1 MLRGAVIGSCVLL
14 FTLAFQS
21 CPGPRSRNFRVHY
34 TSQEPFREGDI
45 EYIYKP
51 LYANN
56 FFIAREDGD
65 KVLYLKDPVSK
76 KETRQVI
83 HKVKRVVCLSTTHIA
98 YLDAIN
104 ETRSIV
110 GVSGRQYIYNDK
122 LRNAKDVGYESAI
135 NYEALMSLEPDV
147 VFAYAVPGQ
156 PADYIQK
163 IRQLGMN
170 VVEVP
175 EHLEDHPLWQG
186 RVFAAFAAFFD
197 KEVMAME
204 QFHWI
209 YQTYEEYRLLASNRN
224 TQATAQSCG
233 KRPQKTGTAR
243 HPEQHSARHPYEEYR
258 LLARQAVT
266 LTERRKAVENSLG
279 TDSLNINALNTTF
292 KPVKVLINAPFKDIW
307 YVPGTESHLHILIR
321 DAGGVVLGSEPGKK
335 TAVISTEQAYIYSL
349 EAEFWLHPNQF
360 SDLESL
366 AALDQRFAQ
375 SEAFRLGNVWN
386 NNLRSTPGG
395 GSDYFESGAVSP
407 HLILADLIAIFYP
420 EALPKH
426 KFVFYK
432 KLD

>member
-21 CPGPRSRNFRVHY
+21 CPGPRSRNFRIQNL
-34 TSQEPFREGDI
+34 TQEPFKEGDI

-56 FFIAREDGD
+56 FFIAREDGE

-104 ETRSIV
+104 ETRSII
-110 GVSGRQYIYNDK
+110 GISGRQYIYNDK
-122 LRNAKDVGYESAI
+122 LRNAVDVGYESAI
-135 NYEALMSLEPDV
+135 DYETLMALEPDI

-163 IRQLGMN
+163 IRQLGICI
-170 VVEVP
+170 VEVP
-175 EHLEDHPLWQG
+175 EHLEDHPLG
-186 RVFAAFAAFFD
+186 KAEFLVAFAAYFD

-209 YQTYEEYRLLASNRN
+209 YETYEEY
-224 TQATAQSCG
+224 C
-233 KRPQKTGTAR
+233 
-243 HPEQHSARHPYEEYR
+243 

-266 LTERRKAVENSLG
+266 LRQRRKALENGSSSQ
-279 TDSLNINALNTTF
+279 DSLNTTF
-292 KPVKVLINAPFKDIW
+292 KPVKVLINAPFKDVW
-307 YVPGTESHLHILIR
+307 YVPGTESHQHILIR
-321 DAGGVVLGSEPGKK
+321 DAGGVILGSEHGKK
-335 TAVISTEQAYIYSL
+335 TTVISTEQAYIYAL
-349 EAEFWLHPNQF
+349 EADFWLHPNQF
-360 SDLESL
+360 SDLSSL
-366 AALDQRFAQ
+366 AASDQRFA
-375 SEAFRLGNVWN
+375 EIPAFRNGNVWN
-386 NNLRSTPGG
+386 NNLRSTRGG

-407 HLILADLIAIFYP
+407 HLILADLVAIFYP
-420 EALPKH
+420 DALPKH
-426 KFVFYK
+426 KFVYYN

>member
-1 MLRGAVIGSCVLL
+1 MLRGAVMGSCVLL

-21 CPGPRSRNFRVHY
+21 CPGPRNRSFRIRKLDEQ
-34 TSQEPFREGDI
+34 SFLENNI

-56 FFIAREDGD
+56 FFIVREDGE

-76 KETRQVI
+76 KETRHVI

-122 LRNAKDVGYESAI
+122 LRNATDVGYESAI
-135 NYEALMSLEPDV
+135 DYESLIALEPDV

-170 VVEVP
+170 VIEVP
-175 EHLEDHPLWQG
+175 EHLEDHPLG
-186 RVFAAFAAFFD
+186 KAEFLVAFAAFFD

-209 YQTYEEYRLLASNRN
+209 YET
-224 TQATAQSCG
+224 
-233 KRPQKTGTAR
+233 
-243 HPEQHSARHPYEEYR
+243 YEEYR
-258 LLARQAVT
+258 LLARQTVT
-266 LTERRKAVENSLG
+266 LRQRRKAVEDGSSRL
-279 TDSLNINALNTTF
+279 DSLNTPF
-292 KPVKVLINAPFKDIW
+292 KPVKILINAPFKDVW

-321 DAGGVVLGSEPGKK
+321 DAGGIILGSENGKK
-335 TAVISTEQAYIYSL
+335 TAVMSTEQAYIHALKADY
-349 EAEFWLHPNQF
+349 WLHPNQF
-360 SDLESL
+360 SNLSSL
-366 AALDQRFAQ
+366 AALDPRFAEI
-375 SEAFRLGNVWN
+375 EAFRTGNVWN
-386 NNLRSTPGG
+386 NNLRSTPEG

-420 EALPKH
+420 DALPKH
-426 KFVFYK
+426 KFVYYR

>member
-21 CPGPRSRNFRVHY
+21 CPGPRSRNFRIHY
-34 TSQEPFREGDI
+34 TTQEPFKEGDI

-175 EHLEDHPLWQG
+175 EHLEDHPLG
-186 RVFAAFAAFFD
+186 KAEFLVAFAAFFD

-209 YQTYEEYRLLASNRN
+209 YQTYEEYRLLA
-224 TQATAQSCG
+224 
-233 KRPQKTGTAR
+233 
-243 HPEQHSARHPYEEYR
+243 
-258 LLARQAVT
+258 RQTVT
-266 LTERRKAVENSLG
+266 LRQRRKAAENG
-279 TDSLNINALNTTF
+279 HRKPKPPDTPNNTPPDTPDNTPIETPNNTPIETPNDTPPDTPDNTSQDTSF
-292 KPVKVLINAPFKDIW
+292 KPVKVLINAPFKDVW
-307 YVPGTESHLHILIR
+307 YIPGTESHQHILIR

-386 NNLRSTPGG
+386 NNLRSTPAG

>member
-175 EHLEDHPLWQG
+175 EHLEDHPLG
-186 RVFAAFAAFFD
+186 KAEFLVAFAAFFD

-209 YQTYEEYRLLASNRN
+209 YQTYEEYRR
-224 TQATAQSCG
+224 
-233 KRPQKTGTAR
+233 
-243 HPEQHSARHPYEEYR
+243 
-258 LLARQAVT
+258 LARQTVT
-266 LTERRKAVENSLG
+266 LRQRRKAAENG
-279 TDSLNINALNTTF
+279 NRKPEPIDTPHNTPINTSQDTSF
-292 KPVKVLINAPFKDIW
+292 KPVKVLINAPFKDVW
-307 YVPGTESHLHILIR
+307 YIPGTESHQHILIR

-335 TAVISTEQAYIYSL
+335 TTVISTEQAYIHSL

-360 SDLESL
+360 SDLKSL
-366 AALDQRFAQ
+366 AALDQRFAR
-375 SEAFRLGNVWN
+375 SKAVRLGNVWN

>member
-1 MLRGAVIGSCVLL
+1 MKKSRMLRGAVMGSCVLL

-21 CPGPRSRNFRVHY
+21 CPGPRNRSFRIRKLDEQ
-34 TSQEPFREGDI
+34 SFLENNI

-56 FFIAREDGD
+56 FFIVREDGE

-76 KETRQVI
+76 KETRHVI

-122 LRNAKDVGYESAI
+122 LRNATDVGYESAI
-135 NYEALMSLEPDV
+135 DYESLIALEPDV

-170 VVEVP
+170 VIEVP
-175 EHLEDHPLWQG
+175 EHLEDHPLG
-186 RVFAAFAAFFD
+186 KAEFLVAFAAFFD

-209 YQTYEEYRLLASNRN
+209 YET
-224 TQATAQSCG
+224 
-233 KRPQKTGTAR
+233 
-243 HPEQHSARHPYEEYR
+243 YEEYR
-258 LLARQAVT
+258 LLARQTVT
-266 LTERRKAVENSLG
+266 LRQRRKAVEDGSSSL
-279 TDSLNINALNTTF
+279 DSLNTPF
-292 KPVKVLINAPFKDIW
+292 KPVKILINAPFKDVW

-321 DAGGVVLGSEPGKK
+321 DAGGIILGSENGKK
-335 TAVISTEQAYIYSL
+335 TAVMSTEQAYIHALKADY
-349 EAEFWLHPNQF
+349 WLHPNQF
-360 SDLESL
+360 SNLSSL
-366 AALDQRFAQ
+366 AALDPRFAEI
-375 SEAFRLGNVWN
+375 EAFRTGNVWN
-386 NNLRSTPGG
+386 NNLRSTPEG

-420 EALPKH
+420 DALPKH
-426 KFVFYK
+426 KFVYDRE
-432 KLD
+432 LD

>member
-1 MLRGAVIGSCVLL
+1 MKKSRMLRGAVMGSCVLL

-21 CPGPRSRNFRVHY
+21 CPGPRNRSFRIRKLDEQ
-34 TSQEPFREGDI
+34 SFLENNI

-56 FFIAREDGD
+56 FFIVREDGE

-76 KETRQVI
+76 KETRHVI

-122 LRNAKDVGYESAI
+122 LRNATDVGYESAI
-135 NYEALMSLEPDV
+135 DYESLMALEPDV

-170 VVEVP
+170 VIEVP
-175 EHLEDHPLWQG
+175 EHLEDHPLG
-186 RVFAAFAAFFD
+186 KAEFLVAFAAFFD

-209 YQTYEEYRLLASNRN
+209 YET
-224 TQATAQSCG
+224 
-233 KRPQKTGTAR
+233 
-243 HPEQHSARHPYEEYR
+243 YEEYR
-258 LLARQAVT
+258 LLARQTVT
-266 LTERRKAVENSLG
+266 LRQRRKAVEDGSSSL
-279 TDSLNINALNTTF
+279 DSLNTPF
-292 KPVKVLINAPFKDIW
+292 KPVKILINAPFKDVW

-321 DAGGVVLGSEPGKK
+321 DAGGIILGSENGKK
-335 TAVISTEQAYIYSL
+335 TAVMSTEQAYIHALKADY
-349 EAEFWLHPNQF
+349 WLHPNQF
-360 SDLESL
+360 SNLSSL
-366 AALDQRFAQ
+366 AALDPRFAEI
-375 SEAFRLGNVWN
+375 EAFRKGNVWN
-386 NNLRSTPGG
+386 NNLRSTPEG

-420 EALPKH
+420 DALPKH
-426 KFVFYK
+426 KFVYYR

>member
-1 MLRGAVIGSCVLL
+1 MLRGAVMGSCVLL

-21 CPGPRSRNFRVHY
+21 CPGPRSKNFRVRY
-34 TSQEPFREGDI
+34 DSQDPFTEGNI

-56 FFIAREDGD
+56 FFIAREEGE

-122 LRNAKDVGYESAI
+122 LRNATDVGYESAI
-135 NYEALMSLEPDV
+135 DYESLMALEPDV

-163 IRQLGMN
+163 IRQLGIN

-175 EHLEDHPLWQG
+175 EHLEDHPLG
-186 RVFAAFAAFFD
+186 KAEFLVAFAAFFD
-197 KEVMAME
+197 KELMAME

-209 YQTYEEYRLLASNRN
+209 YQTYEEYRLLA
-224 TQATAQSCG
+224 
-233 KRPQKTGTAR
+233 
-243 HPEQHSARHPYEEYR
+243 
-258 LLARQAVT
+258 RQAVT
-266 LTERRKAVENSLG
+266 LSQRRKAVENGLG
-279 TDSLNINALNTTF
+279 KDSLNTTF

-307 YVPGTESHLHILIR
+307 YVPGTESHQHILVK
-321 DAGGVVLGSEPGKK
+321 DAGGVILGSEPGKK
-335 TAVISTEQAYIYSL
+335 TTVMSTEQAYIHAL
-349 EAEFWLHPNQF
+349 EADFWLHPNQF
-360 SDLESL
+360 SDLSSL
-366 AALDQRFAQ
+366 AALDQRFA
-375 SEAFRLGNVWN
+375 EVNVFRTGNVWN
-386 NNLRSTPGG
+386 NNLRSTPEG

-420 EALPKH
+420 DALPKH
-426 KFVFYK
+426 KFVYYK

>member
-1 MLRGAVIGSCVLL
+1 MIGSCVLL

-175 EHLEDHPLWQG
+175 EHLEDHPLG
-186 RVFAAFAAFFD
+186 KAEFLVAFAAFFD

-209 YQTYEEYRLLASNRN
+209 YQTYEEYRR
-224 TQATAQSCG
+224 
-233 KRPQKTGTAR
+233 
-243 HPEQHSARHPYEEYR
+243 
-258 LLARQAVT
+258 LARQTVT
-266 LTERRKAVENSLG
+266 LRQRRKAAENG
-279 TDSLNINALNTTF
+279 NRKPEPIDTPDNTAQDTSF
-292 KPVKVLINAPFKDIW
+292 KPVKVLINAPFKDVW
-307 YVPGTESHLHILIR
+307 YIPGTESHQHILIR

-335 TAVISTEQAYIYSL
+335 TTVISTEQAYIHSL

-360 SDLESL
+360 SDLKSL
-366 AALDQRFAQ
+366 AALDQRFAR
-375 SEAFRLGNVWN
+375 SKAVRLGNVWN

>member
-1 MLRGAVIGSCVLL
+1 MLRGAVMGSCVLL

-21 CPGPRSRNFRVHY
+21 CPGPRSKNFRVRY
-34 TSQEPFREGDI
+34 DSQDPFTEGNI

-56 FFIAREDGD
+56 FFIAREEGE

-122 LRNAKDVGYESAI
+122 LRNATDVGYESAI
-135 NYEALMSLEPDV
+135 DYESLMALEPDV

-163 IRQLGMN
+163 IRQLGIN

-175 EHLEDHPLWQG
+175 EHLEDHPLG
-186 RVFAAFAAFFD
+186 KAEFLVAFAAFFD
-197 KEVMAME
+197 KELMAME

-209 YQTYEEYRLLASNRN
+209 YQTYEEYRLLA
-224 TQATAQSCG
+224 
-233 KRPQKTGTAR
+233 
-243 HPEQHSARHPYEEYR
+243 
-258 LLARQAVT
+258 RQAVT
-266 LTERRKAVENSLG
+266 LSQRRKAVENGLG
-279 TDSLNINALNTTF
+279 KDSLNTTF

-307 YVPGTESHLHILIR
+307 YVPGTESHQHILVK
-321 DAGGVVLGSEPGKK
+321 DAGGVILGSEPGKK
-335 TAVISTEQAYIYSL
+335 TTVMSTEQAYIHAL
-349 EAEFWLHPNQF
+349 EADFWLHPNQF
-360 SDLESL
+360 SDLSSL
-366 AALDQRFAQ
+366 AALDQRFA
-375 SEAFRLGNVWN
+375 EVNVFRTGNVWN
-386 NNLRSTPGG
+386 NNLHSTPEG

-420 EALPKH
+420 DALPKH
-426 KFVFYK
+426 KFVYYK

>member
-1 MLRGAVIGSCVLL
+1 MKKSRMLRGAVMGSCVLL
-14 FTLAFQS
+14 FTMAFQS
-21 CPGPRSRNFRVHY
+21 CPGPRNRSFRIRKLDEQSFV
-34 TSQEPFREGDI
+34 ENNI
-45 EYIYKP
+45 EYVYKP

-56 FFIAREDGD
+56 FFIAREEGE

-76 KETRQVI
+76 SETRHVI

-110 GVSGRQYIYNDK
+110 GVSGSQYIYNDK
-122 LRNAKDVGYESAI
+122 LRNATDVGYESAI
-135 NYEALMSLEPDV
+135 DYESLMALEPDV

-163 IRQLGMN
+163 IRQLGIN

-175 EHLEDHPLWQG
+175 EHLEDHPLG
-186 RVFAAFAAFFD
+186 KAEFLVAFAAFFD

-209 YQTYEEYRLLASNRN
+209 YQT
-224 TQATAQSCG
+224 
-233 KRPQKTGTAR
+233 
-243 HPEQHSARHPYEEYR
+243 YEEYR

-321 DAGGVVLGSEPGKK
+321 DAGGVILGSEPGKK
-335 TAVISTEQAYIYSL
+335 TTVMSTEQAYIHAL
-349 EAEFWLHPNQF
+349 EADFWLHPNQF
-360 SDLESL
+360 SDLSSL
-366 AALDQRFAQ
+366 AALDQRFA
-375 SEAFRLGNVWN
+375 EVDVFRTGNVWN
-386 NNLRSTPGG
+386 NNLRSTPEG

-420 EALPKH
+420 DALPKH
-426 KFVFYK
+426 KFVYYK

>member
-21 CPGPRSRNFRVHY
+21 CPGPRSKNFRIHY
-34 TSQEPFREGDI
+34 SSQEPFNEGDI

-56 FFIAREDGD
+56 FFIAREDGK

-76 KETRQVI
+76 KETRHEI
-83 HKVKRVVCLSTTHIA
+83 TKVKRVVCLSTTHIA

-110 GVSGRQYIYNDK
+110 GVSGRQYIYNNK
-122 LRNAKDVGYESAI
+122 LRNATDVGYESAI
-135 NYEALMSLEPDV
+135 DYESLMALEPDV

-156 PADYIQK
+156 SADYVQK

-175 EHLEDHPLWQG
+175 EHLEDHPLG
-186 RVFAAFAAFFD
+186 KAEFLVAFAAYFD
-197 KEVMAME
+197 KEAMAME

-209 YQTYEEYRLLASNRN
+209 YET
-224 TQATAQSCG
+224 
-233 KRPQKTGTAR
+233 
-243 HPEQHSARHPYEEYR
+243 YEEYR

-266 LTERRKAVENSLG
+266 VRQRRKAVENGSSL
-279 TDSLNINALNTTF
+279 DSLNTPF
-292 KPVKVLINAPFKDIW
+292 KPVKVLINAPFKDVW
-307 YVPGTESHLHILIR
+307 YVPGTESHQHILIR
-321 DAGGVVLGSEPGKK
+321 DAGGVILGSENGKK
-335 TAVISTEQAYIYSL
+335 TTVISTEQAYIHAL
-349 EAEFWLHPNQF
+349 EADIWLHPNQF
-360 SDLESL
+360 SDLTSL
-366 AALDQRFAQ
+366 AALDQRFAEI
-375 SEAFRLGNVWN
+375 EAFRMGNVWN

-420 EALPKH
+420 DVLPKH
-426 KFVFYK
+426 KFLYYN
-432 KLD
+432 KLN

>member
-21 CPGPRSRNFRVHY
+21 CPGPRSKNFRIQSS
-34 TSQEPFREGDI
+34 SQEPFQEGGI

-56 FFIAREDGD
+56 FFIAREDGE

-76 KETRQVI
+76 KETRHVI

-122 LRNAKDVGYESAI
+122 LRNARDVGYESAI
-135 NYEALMSLEPDV
+135 DYESLMALEPDV

-156 PADYIQK
+156 PADYVQK

-175 EHLEDHPLWQG
+175 EHLEDHPLG
-186 RVFAAFAAFFD
+186 KAEFLVAFAAYFD

-209 YQTYEEYRLLASNRN
+209 YQTYD
-224 TQATAQSCG
+224 
-233 KRPQKTGTAR
+233 
-243 HPEQHSARHPYEEYR
+243 EYR

-266 LTERRKAVENSLG
+266 LRQRRKAVANSLSM
-279 TDSLNINALNTTF
+279 DSLHINSVDTPF
-292 KPVKVLINAPFKDIW
+292 KPVKVLINAPFKDVW
-307 YVPGTESHLHILIR
+307 YVPGTESHQHILIR
-321 DAGGVVLGSEPGKK
+321 DAGGVILGSENGKK
-335 TAVISTEQAYIYSL
+335 TTVISTEQAYIHAL
-349 EAEFWLHPNQF
+349 EADFWLHPNQF
-360 SDLESL
+360 SDLSSL
-366 AALDQRFAQ
+366 AALDQRFA
-375 SEAFRLGNVWN
+375 EIAAFRSGKVWN
-386 NNLRSTPGG
+386 NNLRRTPGG
-395 GSDYFESGAVSP
+395 GSDYFESGAVNP

-420 EALPKH
+420 DVLPKH
-426 KFVFYK
+426 KFLYYN
-432 KLD
+432 KLN

>member
-1 MLRGAVIGSCVLL
+1 MIGSCVLL

-34 TSQEPFREGDI
+34 TTQEPFREGDI

-163 IRQLGMN
+163 IRQLGMK

-175 EHLEDHPLWQG
+175 EHLEDHPLG
-186 RVFAAFAAFFD
+186 KAEFLVAFAAFFD

-209 YQTYEEYRLLASNRN
+209 YQTYEEYRLLA
-224 TQATAQSCG
+224 
-233 KRPQKTGTAR
+233 
-243 HPEQHSARHPYEEYR
+243 
-258 LLARQAVT
+258 RQTVT
-266 LTERRKAVENSLG
+266 LRQRRKAAENG
-279 TDSLNINALNTTF
+279 HRKPEPIDTQNDTPDNTPPETPNDTSQDTSF
-292 KPVKVLINAPFKDIW
+292 KPVKVLINAPFKDVW
-307 YVPGTESHLHILIR
+307 YIPGTESHQHILIR

-386 NNLRSTPGG
+386 NNLRSTPAG

>member
-1 MLRGAVIGSCVLL
+1 MLRGAVMGSCVLL

-21 CPGPRSRNFRVHY
+21 CPGPRNRSFRIRKLDEQ
-34 TSQEPFREGDI
+34 SFLENNI

-56 FFIAREDGD
+56 FFIVREDGE

-76 KETRQVI
+76 KETRHVI

-122 LRNAKDVGYESAI
+122 LRNATDVGYESAI
-135 NYEALMSLEPDV
+135 DYESLMALEPDV

-170 VVEVP
+170 VIEVP
-175 EHLEDHPLWQG
+175 EHLEDHPLG
-186 RVFAAFAAFFD
+186 KAEFLVAFAAFFD

-209 YQTYEEYRLLASNRN
+209 YET
-224 TQATAQSCG
+224 
-233 KRPQKTGTAR
+233 
-243 HPEQHSARHPYEEYR
+243 YEEYR
-258 LLARQAVT
+258 LLARQTVT
-266 LTERRKAVENSLG
+266 LRQRRKAVEDGSSSL
-279 TDSLNINALNTTF
+279 DSLNTPF
-292 KPVKVLINAPFKDIW
+292 KPVKILINAPFKDVW

-321 DAGGVVLGSEPGKK
+321 DAGGIILGSENGKK
-335 TAVISTEQAYIYSL
+335 TAVMSTEQAYIHALKADY
-349 EAEFWLHPNQF
+349 WLHPNQF
-360 SDLESL
+360 SNLSSL
-366 AALDQRFAQ
+366 AALDPRFAEI
-375 SEAFRLGNVWN
+375 EAFRKGNVWN
-386 NNLRSTPGG
+386 NNLRSTPEG

-420 EALPKH
+420 DALPKH
-426 KFVFYK
+426 KFVYYR